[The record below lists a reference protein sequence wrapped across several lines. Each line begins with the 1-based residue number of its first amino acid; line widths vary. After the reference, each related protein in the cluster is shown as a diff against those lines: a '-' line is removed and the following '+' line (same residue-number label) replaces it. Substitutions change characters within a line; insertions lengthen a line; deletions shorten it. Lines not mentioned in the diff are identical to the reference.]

1 VRRLRDVLFGA
12 RAQVALGALM
22 VIGFTVAWPVTAL
35 TTFRHEPQG
44 ILGLSFIALII
55 GGYNIVATGLG
66 YRKTEHVEAQVVENI
81 EEAENVA
88 VTELDDATARR
99 AQTRAT

>member
-1 VRRLRDVLFGA
+1 
-12 RAQVALGALM
+12 M
-22 VIGFTVAWPVTAL
+22 VVGFTVAWPVTAV
-35 TTFRHEPQG
+35 TTFRNEPQG

-81 EEAENVA
+81 EEAENVE
-88 VTELDDATARR
+88 VTTEAADDAEPLEAAASRDR
-99 AQTRAT
+99 LTRGA